1 MKKLAAFSF
10 LILSLSLSTSF
21 AQGKESSLTY
31 DLSGGVGSYN
41 GNSYTEIDLGLNWY
55 VLDWLNWRNSVF
67 TQFGSTINSI
77 YGLDTALMAG
87 TSFYSSGGKLGIEL
101 FAGPGLRFA
110 SEDSNGAFGKAG
122 AILVLGGLRLGG
134 GAQVTHYYNT
144 RKDKDAFEL
153 PQDEV
158 QYFIIL
164 SGGGTF

>member
-1 MKKLAAFSF
+1 MKKIAA
-10 LILSLSLSTSF
+10 LSLIFISIVTSSAF
-21 AQGKESSLTY
+21 AQDRNPQLTY

-41 GNSYTEIDLGLNWY
+41 GNSYTEVDLGLNWY
-55 VLDWLNWRNSVF
+55 VQNWLNWRNSVF
-67 TQFGSTINSI
+67 TQFGSTIKSV
-77 YGLDTALMAG
+77 YGFDTALIAG
-87 TSFYSSGGKLGIEL
+87 TSFYNSSGKLGIEL

-110 SEDSNGAFGKAG
+110 NEDSNGAFAKAG
-122 AILVLGGLRLGG
+122 AILALGGLRLGG

-144 RKDKDAFEL
+144 RKDKDDFEL